1 MEAGDAPEAVL
12 EGVAA
17 DGPLLAHHGIQF
29 VSAREGR
36 AVVRAKAM
44 EVMVNAGGRVHGG
57 LAFLMADT
65 ACAYALKSVGPGG
78 VTQSANMTYLNAVEA
93 GMSLEAVAEIV
104 KAGARMASL
113 RAEVW
118 AGDWLAAH
126 GIFNFVLRNG

>member
-1 MEAGDAPEAVL
+1 MSANDTPEAGLDA
-12 EGVAA
+12 VAA
-17 DGPLLAHHGIQF
+17 DGPLLAHHGIRF

-78 VTQSANMTYLNAVEA
+78 VTQNANMTYLNAVEA
-93 GMSLEAVAEIV
+93 GTTLEAVAEVV

-113 RAEVW
+113 KAEVFVR
-118 AGDWLAAH
+118 GDMIAH
-126 GIFNFVLRNG
+126 GIFKFVMRRE

>member
-1 MEAGDAPEAVL
+1 MSVKDTPEAVL
-12 EGVAA
+12 DAVAA

-36 AVVRAKAM
+36 AVVRSKAM

-78 VTQSANMTYLNAVEA
+78 VTQNANMTYLNAVEA
-93 GMSLEAVAEIV
+93 GMTLEAVAEIV

-113 RAEVW
+113 RAEVR
-118 AGDWLAAH
+118 ADERLIAH
-126 GIFNFVLRNG
+126 GIFNFVMRSG

>member
-12 EGVAA
+12 DSVAA
-17 DGPLLAHHGIQF
+17 DGPLLAHHGIRF

-36 AVVRAKAM
+36 AVVQAKAM

-65 ACAYALKSVGPGG
+65 ACAYALRSMGPGG
-78 VTQSANMTYLNAVEA
+78 VTQNANMTYLNAVEA
-93 GMSLEAVAEIV
+93 GMLLEAVAEVV

-113 RAEVW
+113 QAKVRAGSEW
-118 AGDWLAAH
+118 IAH
-126 GIFNFVLRNG
+126 GIFNFVMREV

>member
-12 EGVAA
+12 DSVAA
-17 DGPLLAHHGIQF
+17 DGPLLAHHGIRF

-36 AVVRAKAM
+36 AVVQAKAM

-65 ACAYALKSVGPGG
+65 ACAYALRSVGPGG
-78 VTQSANMTYLNAVEA
+78 VTQNANMTYLNAVEA
-93 GMSLEAVAEIV
+93 GMPLEAVAEVV

-113 RAEVW
+113 KAEVR
-118 AGDWLAAH
+118 AGERLVAH
-126 GIFNFVLRNG
+126 GIFNFALRPS